1 MKETPLYCNLQAMSK
16 VENERYDQLR
26 ERLEHAIEEAK
37 ELETGYAFR
46 LQSTGILLAEL
57 AEWVGYERKC
67 CPFFDFE
74 LEVTREDGPVWLR
87 LRGREGV
94 KAFLRMEFKMLRPQ

>member
-1 MKETPLYCNLQAMSK
+1 MKETPLYCNMQAMSK
-16 VENERYDQLR
+16 LEKERYDHLR

-46 LQSTGILLAEL
+46 LQSAGILLTEL

-74 LEVTREDGPVWLR
+74 IAVAREGGSVWLR

-94 KAFLRMEFKMLRPQ
+94 KAFMRMEFKMLRPQ